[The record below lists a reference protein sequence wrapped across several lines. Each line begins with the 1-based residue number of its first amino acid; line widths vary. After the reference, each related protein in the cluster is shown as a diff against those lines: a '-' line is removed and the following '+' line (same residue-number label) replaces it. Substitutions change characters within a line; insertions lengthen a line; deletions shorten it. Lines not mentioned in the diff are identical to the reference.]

1 MVGSTWQR
9 RQQAQ
14 ITRLLLLLLLFVG
27 VFTCQTVGHAIG
39 GAPEGKKQSD
49 QDISRA
55 FMNCLLSV
63 DHMVE
68 DFGADVAKFN
78 SEIESETKR
87 CNRLKDSCKAQPSS
101 VECEVFVE
109 EFSAEESS

>member
-1 MVGSTWQR
+1 
-9 RQQAQ
+9 
-14 ITRLLLLLLLFVG
+14 
-27 VFTCQTVGHAIG
+27 
-39 GAPEGKKQSD
+39 
-49 QDISRA
+49 
-55 FMNCLLSV
+55 
-63 DHMVE
+63 MVE